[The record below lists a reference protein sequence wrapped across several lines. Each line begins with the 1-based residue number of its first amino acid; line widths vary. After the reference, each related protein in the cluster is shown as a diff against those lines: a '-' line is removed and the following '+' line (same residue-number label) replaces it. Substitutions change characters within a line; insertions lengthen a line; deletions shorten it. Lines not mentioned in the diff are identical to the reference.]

1 MEANEQLIID
11 LPPKDPEISKRAASS
26 LKIAENYEIT
36 NQQMFEFAADDL
48 KNIKSLMKRVE
59 EQRTSQVGPL
69 NTEVKRINAEYK
81 EPMNWLE
88 SAEQILKGKILLYTQ
103 AQERI
108 AAEAQRKA
116 DEAARQERARIEA
129 EQRAQQAE
137 AQRQA
142 QEAAQ
147 AEAAKRK
154 AEADAAEAQRQADK
168 AAEDGD
174 KEAAQA
180 AFAAIEKAER
190 ERVEAETAASQA
202 RMAQEAA
209 QAEADANEM
218 TALVTTAAPMQTSAK
233 VSGIS
238 TSKSWKA
245 RITDKEALVK
255 HIADHPELL
264 DWVEIKMT
272 GINGMAKALKQN
284 MQIPGVEAYPDI
296 SVSARAA

>member
-1 MEANEQLIID
+1 MDNEQLIID

-36 NQQMFEFAADDL
+36 NHQMFEFAADDL

-69 NTEVKRINAEYK
+69 NTEVRRINAEYK

-103 AQERI
+103 EQERI
-108 AAEAQRKA
+108 AAEIQRKRE
-116 DEAARQERARIEA
+116 EAARQERARIEA

-174 KEAAQA
+174 KAAAQA
-180 AFAAIEKAER
+180 AFAAIEKADR
-190 ERVEAETAASQA
+190 ERAEAEAAASQA

-218 TALVTTAAPMQTSAK
+218 TALVTTAAPVHTSAK

-255 HIADHPELL
+255 HIAAHPELL

>member
-1 MEANEQLIID
+1 LCF
-11 LPPKDPEISKRAASS
+11 S
-26 LKIAENYEIT
+26 
-36 NQQMFEFAADDL
+36 
-48 KNIKSLMKRVE
+48 
-59 EQRTSQVGPL
+59 
-69 NTEVKRINAEYK
+69 INA
-81 EPMNWLE
+81 L
-88 SAEQILKGKILLYTQ
+88 SCVA
-103 AQERI
+103 
-108 AAEAQRKA
+108 
-116 DEAARQERARIEA
+116 
-129 EQRAQQAE
+129 
-137 AQRQA
+137 
-142 QEAAQ
+142 
-147 AEAAKRK
+147 
-154 AEADAAEAQRQADK
+154 
-168 AAEDGD
+168 GD

-190 ERVEAETAASQA
+190 ERVEAEAAASQA

-218 TALVTTAAPMQTSAK
+218 TALVTTAAPVQTSAK

-255 HIADHPELL
+255 HIAAHPELL

>member
-1 MEANEQLIID
+1 MEINEQLIID

-36 NQQMFEFAADDL
+36 NHQMYEFAADDL
-48 KNIKSLMKRVE
+48 KSIKSLMKRVE
-59 EQRTSQVGPL
+59 EQRTSQVSPL

-88 SAEQILKGKILLYTQ
+88 SAEQILKGKILHYTQ

-154 AEADAAEAQRQADK
+154 AEADAAEAKRQADE
-168 AAEDGD
+168 AVANGN

-180 AFAAIEKAER
+180 AFAAIEKADR
-190 ERVEAETAASQA
+190 ERAEAEATESKA
-202 RMAQEAA
+202 RQAQEVA
-209 QAEADANEM
+209 QAEAEASEM
-218 TALVTTAAPMQTSAK
+218 TALVTTATPVQVSSK

-245 RITDKEALVK
+245 RVTNKQALIQ
-255 HIADHPELL
+255 HIAAHPELL

-272 GINGMAKALKQN
+272 GLNGMAKALKQN
-284 MQIPGVEAYPDI
+284 MQIPGVEAYPDV

>member
-1 MEANEQLIID
+1 METNEQLIID

-48 KNIKSLMKRVE
+48 KSIKSLMKRVE

-180 AFAAIEKAER
+180 AFAAIEKADR
-190 ERVEAETAASQA
+190 ERAEAEAAASQA

-218 TALVTTAAPMQTSAK
+218 TALITTAAPVQTSAK

-264 DWVEIKMT
+264 DWIEIKMT

>member
-1 MEANEQLIID
+1 METNEQLIID
-11 LPPKDPEISKRAASS
+11 LPPKDPEISQRAASS

-36 NQQMFEFAADDL
+36 SQKMFEFAADDL

-69 NTEVKRINAEYK
+69 NAEVKRINGEYK

-88 SAEQILKGKILLYTQ
+88 SAEQILKSKILLYTQ
-103 AQERI
+103 EQERI

-147 AEAAKRK
+147 SEAAKRK
-154 AEADAAEAQRQADK
+154 AEADAVEAQRQADK

-180 AFAAIEKAER
+180 AFAAIEKADR
-190 ERVEAETAASQA
+190 ERAEAEAAASQA

-218 TALVTTAAPMQTSAK
+218 TALVTTAAPVQASAK

-245 RITDKEALVK
+245 RITDKEALIK
-255 HIADHPELL
+255 HIAANPELL

>member
-1 MEANEQLIID
+1 MDNEQLIID

-48 KNIKSLMKRVE
+48 KSIKSLMKRVE

-103 AQERI
+103 EQERI
-108 AAEAQRKA
+108 AAEIQRKRE
-116 DEAARQERARIEA
+116 EAVRQERARIEA

-180 AFAAIEKAER
+180 AFAAIEKADR
-190 ERVEAETAASQA
+190 ERAEAEAAASQA

-218 TALVTTAAPMQTSAK
+218 TALVTTAAPVQTSAK

-255 HIADHPELL
+255 HIAAHPELL

>member
-1 MEANEQLIID
+1 METNEQLIID

-48 KNIKSLMKRVE
+48 KSIKSLMKRVE

-103 AQERI
+103 EQERI

-180 AFAAIEKAER
+180 AFAAIEKADR
-190 ERVEAETAASQA
+190 ERAEAEAAASQA

-218 TALVTTAAPMQTSAK
+218 TALVTTAALVQTSAK

-255 HIADHPELL
+255 HIAAHPELL

>member
-1 MEANEQLIID
+1 METNEQLIID
-11 LPPKDPEISKRAASS
+11 LPPKDPEISRRAASS

-36 NQQMFEFAADDL
+36 SQKMFEFAADDL

-59 EQRTSQVGPL
+59 EQRTNQVGPL
-69 NTEVKRINAEYK
+69 NTEVKRINGEYK

-103 AQERI
+103 EQERI

-129 EQRAQQAE
+129 EQRVQQAE

-154 AEADAAEAQRQADK
+154 AEEDTAEAQRKAEK
-168 AAEDGD
+168 AAEEGD

-180 AFAAIEKAER
+180 AFVAIEKAER
-190 ERVEAETAASQA
+190 ERVEAEAAASQA

-218 TALVTTAAPMQTSAK
+218 TALVTTAAPVQTSAK

-245 RITDKEALVK
+245 RITDKQALVQ
-255 HIADHPELL
+255 HIAAHPELL

>member
-1 MEANEQLIID
+1 METNEQLIID

-48 KNIKSLMKRVE
+48 KSIKSLMKRVE

-209 QAEADANEM
+209 QAEVDANEM
-218 TALVTTAAPMQTSAK
+218 TALVTTAAPVQTSAK

-272 GINGMAKALKQN
+272 GVNGMAKALKQN
-284 MQIPGVEAYPDI
+284 MRIPGVEAYPDI